1 MKTLSDDY
9 PVLFVSHGP
18 PLVGVNDC
26 PAHHFFKQL
35 GREIAKPDAVL
46 VISAHWESTFPL
58 ITTGERPGILYDFG
72 GPDALHAMT
81 YDTSDLDYRQQSPDP
96 ERSHPFPH
104 EHLLPLF
111 VAMGA
116 AEGLRGRRLH
126 DSFLFGTLSMA
137 AYAWE

>member
-46 VISAHWESTFPL
+46 VISAWKSNLKFSSALNMAVVKLRIRIRLESEP
-58 ITTGERPGILYDFG
+58 
-72 GPDALHAMT
+72 
-81 YDTSDLDYRQQSPDP
+81 YR
-96 ERSHPFPH
+96 
-104 EHLLPLF
+104 
-111 VAMGA
+111 
-116 AEGLRGRRLH
+116 
-126 DSFLFGTLSMA
+126 
-137 AYAWE
+137 